1 MLKYQDAWQGP
12 QAYPEGLEHCSLDFT
27 EALECSIRSTEALRS
42 CQQVIQELSAQEFA
56 EQSAQKMN
64 TNHSSEYGGD
74 DNHYADDTRSNGSQ
88 QPDAKK
94 IRRGVSSN
102 AALVIFIAADLKQR
116 AAPPGRCHSCHR
128 AETPE
133 WRRGPDGARTL
144 CNACGLRT
152 SHAL

>member
-1 MLKYQDAWQGP
+1 MVKYQDAWQGP
-12 QAYPEGLEHCSLDFT
+12 QAYPEGLEHCSSDFA

-74 DNHYADDTRSNGSQ
+74 DHGYAEDTRSNGSQ

-94 IRRGVSSN
+94 IRRGVSP
-102 AALVIFIAADLKQR
+102 LVYPMQ
-116 AAPPGRCHSCHR
+116 H
-128 AETPE
+128 
-133 WRRGPDGARTL
+133 W
-144 CNACGLRT
+144 
-152 SHAL
+152 